1 MGVVCMCKCS
11 PKMILGWCLLL
22 PLVAQAD
29 AVSGL
34 LTEYEQAGAQNFS
47 AAAGEALWRQ
57 RFSDAE
63 SGQERGCSDCHTD
76 DLRQA
81 GKHARTGKRIEP
93 MAPSVNPDRFTD
105 SAKIEKW
112 FLRNCKWT
120 LGRTC
125 TPQEKGNLLTFL
137 KDQ

>member
-1 MGVVCMCKCS
+1 MCKCS
-11 PKMILGWCLLL
+11 PRMMLAVCLLL
-22 PLVAQAD
+22 PLAAQAD
-29 AVSGL
+29 AVSEL
-34 LTEYEQAGAQNFS
+34 LAGYERAGARNFN

-57 RFSDAE
+57 RFSDAK

-76 DLRQA
+76 DLRQT

-93 MAPSVNPDRFTD
+93 MAPSVNPERFTD

-125 TPQEKGNLLTFL
+125 TPQEKGDLLTFL
-137 KDQ
+137 KGQ